1 MPTTIE
7 MIEVD
12 LTECDTHEFGTC
24 KICTDVDELSC
35 ARGKHCAGL
44 QVGDRPQPVGFYL
57 DWDDIGRSALT
68 FKFPGND
75 QFLFCEECAYE
86 IEHLGPGQVSEPIV
100 EGNVGELHW
109 IVDMV
114 DGKFQAYVMSYGPD
128 HGVIYEDERGV
139 FDTLTEAVEASR
151 GYATTLVELE
161 TREDERMQVEEE
173 HHDAIVELRRFGR
186 LKHPTDLAIPS
197 MLNTVQ
203 LDTILFPG
211 DVDDPDPTT
220 VRSIL
225 HDVAREAVAEK
236 VAEMLIAGRI
246 PS

>member
-1 MPTTIE
+1 MTTMTK

-12 LTECDTHEFGTC
+12 LSLCNLDSHELC
-24 KICTDVDELSC
+24 RICTYVDELSC
-35 ARGKHCAGL
+35 SRGKHCAGL
-44 QVGDRPQPVGFYL
+44 MIADRPQPVGYYL
-57 DWDDIGRSALT
+57 DGDDVGRSAYT
-68 FKFPGND
+68 FKFDGND
-75 QFLFCEECAYE
+75 EFLFCEDCSYE
-86 IEHLGPGQVSEPIV
+86 IEQLEPGAVSDTIV
-100 EGNVGELHW
+100 EGNVAELHW
-109 IVDMV
+109 MVDMV
-114 DGKFQAYVMSYGPD
+114 DGKFQAFVLAYGAD

-151 GYATTLVELE
+151 GYATTVAELE
-161 TREDERMQVEEE
+161 AREDERMQVEEE
-173 HHDAIVELRRFGR
+173 HTDAIVELRRFGR
-186 LKHPTDLAIPS
+186 LKHPTDLAVPS
-197 MLNTVQ
+197 MLNTMQ

-211 DVDDPDPTT
+211 DVEDPDPTT

>member
-1 MPTTIE
+1 MTTTIE
-7 MIEVD
+7 LIEVD
-12 LTECDTHEFGTC
+12 LSLCNLESHELC
-24 KICTDVDELSC
+24 RICTYVDELSC
-35 ARGKHCAGL
+35 SRGKHCAGL
-44 QVGDRPQPVGFYL
+44 LVGDRPQPVGYYL
-57 DWDDIGRSALT
+57 DGDDRGRSAYT

-75 QFLFCEECAYE
+75 EFLFCEDCQFE
-86 IEHLGPGQVSEPIV
+86 IEHLGPGEVSEPIV

-109 IVDMV
+109 VVDMV
-114 DGKFQAYVMSYGPD
+114 DDSFQAFVMSYGPD

-139 FDTLTEAVEASR
+139 FDTLGEAVEASR

-161 TREDERMQVEEE
+161 TREDERLQVEEE
-173 HHDAIVELRRFGR
+173 HQDAIIELRRFGR
-186 LKHPTDLAIPS
+186 LKHPTDLAVPTTLDI
-197 MLNTVQ
+197 LQ
-203 LDTILFPG
+203 LDTIVAPG
-211 DVDDPDPTT
+211 DVDDPDPIT